1 MAMLN
6 NVVIDTRNKRIRSL
20 EDYKEEV
27 RSDFETD
34 ESSEVYNAFYEY
46 INDCYNAGEV
56 FSMDEDEREALIDDF
71 LYHYIQNINS
81 YDEEIFFMK
90 ECYLH
95 IKVND

>member
-20 EDYKEEV
+20 EDYKEEI
-27 RSDFETD
+27 RSDFEAD

-46 INDCYNAGEV
+46 INDCYNAGEI
-56 FSMDEDEREALIDDF
+56 FSMDEDEREVLIDDF
-71 LYHYIQNINS
+71 LYYYIQNINS

-90 ECYLH
+90 E
-95 IKVND
+95 